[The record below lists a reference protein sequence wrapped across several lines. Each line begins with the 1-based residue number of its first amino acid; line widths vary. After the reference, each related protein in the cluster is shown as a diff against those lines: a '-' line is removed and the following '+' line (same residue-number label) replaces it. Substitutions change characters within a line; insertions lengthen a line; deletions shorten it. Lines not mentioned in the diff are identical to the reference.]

1 MLIKA
6 SARFSVFL
14 RIIPLQNTWGSAG
27 IREWIDAADGSG
39 SWQSALHF
47 FKKPLDG
54 STALR

>member
-1 MLIKA
+1 MLII
-6 SARFSVFL
+6 SVFL